1 MDEISPFDIESL
13 LAIEVG
19 SINTRAA
26 LLDTV
31 EGHYRFLA
39 SGVAPSTVTAPML
52 DAGEGV
58 RNALE
63 RLSSVSGRQFISDEE
78 GIILPSES
86 ESVGVDRLV
95 ATLSAGE
102 PLRVVAAGLLEDV
115 SIKSVR
121 RLVSTV
127 NAKILDT
134 ISLSDTRRSESQ
146 IDSILRLR
154 PEVIIIAGGTN
165 NGATRSLLK
174 LINTLGLAI
183 NMLPANHR
191 PEVLFAGNK
200 NVADS
205 VTTFLGEL
213 TSLSVVPN
221 IRPDLEI
228 ENLGPA
234 ESRLIEIYRKIH
246 GKKILGIDELEIW
259 SNGNLLPTS
268 TGFGRVI
275 QFLNR
280 VYEQHK
286 GVLGIDIGSSLTTVA
301 SSFGG
306 NLNLRTFPDLGIG
319 AGLVGLLNSTK
330 IEDIVRWI
338 PYAVSDDQVVD
349 YLYNKSIYP
358 ASLPATPEDL
368 SIEHALAREVI
379 RNALNQAKSDFPM
392 KAPGPSRG
400 GLLPW
405 FEPIMVGGSVITK
418 APSMAQSL
426 LMILDSIQPT
436 GISRVILD
444 NNNLAPALGT
454 AAGVN
459 VMLAVQVLESGA
471 FFNLGTVISPIGKAR
486 RGVPIL
492 RLTIQYSDGNENTME
507 IQNGSL
513 QSIPLPPGQTA
524 QLHLQPLHRFD
535 VGMGGSG
542 KSGRLRVVGGY
553 FGIVIDAR
561 GRPIEIPDSPEKRR
575 ETLIRWQRSLKG

>member
-1 MDEISPFDIESL
+1 MSDISPFDIESL
-13 LAIEVG
+13 LGIEVG

-31 EGHYRFLA
+31 EGRYRFLA
-39 SGVAPSTVTAPML
+39 SGVASSTVTAPML

-58 RNALE
+58 RNALD
-63 RLSSVSGRQFISDEE
+63 RLSSISGRQFIGEEE
-78 GIILPSES
+78 GLILPSVS

-127 NAKILDT
+127 NAKIVDT
-134 ISLSDTRRSESQ
+134 LSLVDTRSTEAQ

-154 PEVIIIAGGTN
+154 PEVIVIAGGTDS
-165 NGATRSLLK
+165 GATRSLLK

-183 NMLPANHR
+183 NMLPANTR
-191 PEVLFAGNK
+191 PEILFAGNK

-213 TSLSVVPN
+213 TSLSVVSN
-221 IRPDLEI
+221 IRPNLEF

-234 ESRLIEIYRKIH
+234 EIRLIEIYRKIH
-246 GKKILGIDELEIW
+246 GKKILGIEELETW
-259 SNGNLLPTS
+259 SNRNLLPTS

-280 VYEQHK
+280 VYEQNK
-286 GVLGIDIGSSLTTVA
+286 GVLGVDIGSSLTTVA

-306 NLNLRTFPDLGIG
+306 ELNLRTFPDLGIG
-319 AGLVGLLNSTK
+319 SGLVGLLQKTK
-330 IEDIVRWI
+330 IEEIVRWI
-338 PYAVSDDQVVD
+338 PFAVSDDEVVN

-358 ASLPATPEDL
+358 STLPATPEDL
-368 SIEHALAREVI
+368 AIEHALAREVI

-392 KAPGPSRG
+392 GAPGPIRG

-405 FEPIMVGGSVITK
+405 FEPILVGGSVITN
-418 APSMAQSL
+418 APSRAQSL
-426 LMILDSIQPT
+426 LMILDSIEPT
-436 GISRVILD
+436 GISRIILD
-444 NNNLAPALGT
+444 NNNLAPSLGA

-459 VMLAVQVLESGA
+459 SMLAVQVLESSA

-486 RGVPIL
+486 SGVPIL
-492 RLTIQYSDGNENTME
+492 RLTIQYSTGNESTVE
-507 IQNGSL
+507 IQNGAL
-513 QSIPLPPGQTA
+513 QSIPLPAGQSA

-542 KSGRLRVVGGY
+542 KSGRVRVVGGY

-561 GRPIEIPDSPEKRR
+561 GRPIEVPASPEKRR